1 MRVIVPTVRTT
12 PYGISKCLVDIIQPA
27 LNKNKHE
34 VKHSRSFVSQAQTW
48 KIKPNEIQV

>member
-1 MRVIVPTVRTT
+1 MRVIVSTVATT
-12 PYGISKCLVDIIQPA
+12 PYGISKYLVDTIQLA
-27 LNKNKHE
+27 LNKNKHK